1 MGSEM
6 PVIPGPRL
14 SAVPGRDGPPV
25 PEDDRPAGS
34 RRARR
39 GDGPVLRIA
48 QPPEERL
55 AGRGN
60 GSGAGP
66 PRHMAAGRRHLAG
79 YAWLVFV
86 ALGIGGVVI
95 LILLPKSNPAAP
107 HRRTT
112 VVASL
117 PYWNMALGTA
127 TVLANRGAFTE
138 ASPWMY
144 GLSPGGQIVPQYPP
158 DQEAA
163 VAGTLDKLRAARL
176 PIVPTLANITGGQFV
191 YQPVARMLN
200 TPSLAQA
207 HVAAI
212 AQLVR
217 QRGYA
222 GIDIDY
228 EDLHTTDRAAF
239 SSFITSLGAALHADK
254 KILSVAVFAKT
265 TDAGYDQ
272 RNVAQNYAAI
282 GRAADQVRLMA
293 YDYHWATS
301 PPGPVAP
308 IWWVRDVLHY
318 AKTQI
323 PAHKIIL
330 GVPLYGYDWTGHQGT
345 AVTWLQAFRLAT
357 RHKAQPRF
365 DAASQEAWFGYT
377 DSSGRKH
384 VVWFENSESSTAKFA
399 AAQGSGIGGA
409 YLWMYGY
416 EETSTWPALRKTL
429 PVSGQPATGSPAAQ
443 RSQAGS

>member
-1 MGSEM
+1 M
-6 PVIPGPRL
+6 VPR
-14 SAVPGRDGPPV
+14 
-25 PEDDRPAGS
+25 
-34 RRARR
+34 RR
-39 GDGPVLRIA
+39 
-48 QPPEERL
+48 QF
-55 AGRGN
+55 
-60 GSGAGP
+60 
-66 PRHMAAGRRHLAG
+66 AG
-79 YAWLVFV
+79 YAWLILV
-86 ALGIGGVVI
+86 ALGVAGVVT
-95 LILLPKSNPAAP
+95 LTLLPKPTPAAP
-107 HRRTT
+107 HRRNT

-127 TVLANRGAFTE
+127 TVLANRGDFTE

-144 GLSPGGQIVPQYPP
+144 GLSPGGQIVAQYPP
-158 DQEAA
+158 GQEAA
-163 VAGTLDKLRAARL
+163 VAASLDRLRAARL
-176 PIVPTLANITGGQFV
+176 PIVPTLANVTGGQFV
-191 YQPVARMLN
+191 YQPVARILN

-217 QRGYA
+217 QQGYA

-228 EDLHTTDRAAF
+228 EDLHATDRDAF
-239 SSFITSLGAALHADK
+239 RSFIAGLGTALHAEG

-272 RNVAQNYAAI
+272 RNVAQDYAAI
-282 GRAADQVRLMA
+282 GSAADQVRLMA

-308 IWWVRDVLHY
+308 IWWVRDVLRY
-318 AKTQI
+318 ARTQV
-323 PAHKIIL
+323 PTHKIIL
-330 GVPLYGYDWTGHQGT
+330 GVPLYGYDWTGGHGT
-345 AVTWLQAFRLAT
+345 PVTWLQAFRLAT
-357 RHKAQPRF
+357 QHKAHPRF

-384 VVWFENSESSTAKFA
+384 EVWFENSESSTAKFA

-429 PVSGQPATGSPAAQ
+429 PVSGQPATGQPATGQPATGQSATGSPAAHQ
-443 RSQAGS
+443 SQAGL